1 LSDRELEMLY
11 TEQIIDRYKNPR
23 NFGEL
28 ENLTAQAEDSNPLCG
43 DVIKLQL
50 KIESNTV
57 IDVKYSGHG
66 CSISQA
72 SADLLADFIKGRSLD
87 EIKKLEKEDVLKI
100 LGIEVTAARLKC
112 AILPLKVLKLGIYGL
127 NLKG

>member
-1 LSDRELEMLY
+1 MLY

-28 ENLTAQAEDSNPLCG
+28 KNFSSEAEDSNPICG
-43 DVIKLQL
+43 DVIKIQL
-50 KIESNTV
+50 KIDSSKI

-72 SADLLADFIKGRSLD
+72 SADLLIDFIKGKNL
-87 EIKKLEKEDVLKI
+87 EELKKLDKNEVLKI

-112 AILPLKVLKLGIYGL
+112 ALLSLKVFKLATL
-127 NLKG
+127 NLYR